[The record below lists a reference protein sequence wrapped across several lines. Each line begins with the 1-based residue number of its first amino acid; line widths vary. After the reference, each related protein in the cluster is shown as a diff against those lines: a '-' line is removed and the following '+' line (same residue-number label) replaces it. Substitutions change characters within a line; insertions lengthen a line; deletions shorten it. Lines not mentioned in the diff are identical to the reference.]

1 MLIEDNKPQKE
12 PRPPRG
18 FSATAPPGFAL
29 PEGRSFILVAG
40 DRIGRFVKRR
50 LEALRA
56 IKVR

>member
-1 MLIEDNKPQKE
+1 MLIEDNKPRKE

-40 DRIGRFVKRR
+40 DRVGRFVKRQ
-50 LEALRA
+50 LKALKA
-56 IKVR
+56 LKVR

>member
-1 MLIEDNKPQKE
+1 MLIEDNKPRKQ

-40 DRIGRFVKRR
+40 DRIGRFVKGR
-50 LEALRA
+50 LNALRA
-56 IKVR
+56 VKAR

>member
-1 MLIEDNKPQKE
+1 MLIEDNKPRKR

-40 DRIGRFVKRR
+40 DRIGRFAKRR
-50 LEALRA
+50 LKALRTVKA
-56 IKVR
+56 R